1 MDTND
6 ISVTDINI
14 GFISCLLMVTNDME
28 STSIDID

>member
-14 GFISCLLMVTNDME
+14 GFINCPSVVINDME
-28 STSIDID
+28 NTSIDID